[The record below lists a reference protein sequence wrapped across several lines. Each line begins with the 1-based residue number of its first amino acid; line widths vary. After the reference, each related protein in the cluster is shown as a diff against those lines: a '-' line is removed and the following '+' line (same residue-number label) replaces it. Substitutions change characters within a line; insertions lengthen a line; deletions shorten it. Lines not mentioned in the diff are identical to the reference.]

1 MKLVILVVLGP
12 EIQVDVTALLEVP
25 GHSVKVLATASATL
39 QTIMYCCAI
48 SVSIRYQV
56 NTGPVLPIPILIAI
70 LLTYIGSLCWEE
82 QCVTT
87 HGMAHHRFANN
98 DHYLSL
104 IFTFHNTF
112 QLFMYFATGFFG
124 DLLFLPVSLH

>member
-1 MKLVILVVLGP
+1 MRP
-12 EIQVDVTALLEVP
+12 QEVDFL
-25 GHSVKVLATASATL
+25 TL
-39 QTIMYCCAI
+39 
-48 SVSIRYQV
+48 SELKNHRS
-56 NTGPVLPIPILIAI
+56 IPILIAI

-82 QCVTT
+82 QCVMT
-87 HGMAHHRFANN
+87 HWMAHHQFANN

>member
-1 MKLVILVVLGP
+1 MILVVLGP
-12 EIQVDVTALLEVP
+12 EIQVDATALLEVP
-25 GHSVKVLATASATL
+25 GRSVKVLATASATL
-39 QTIMYCCAI
+39 QTTMYCCAI

-82 QCVTT
+82 QCVMT
-87 HGMAHHRFANN
+87 HWMAHHQFANN